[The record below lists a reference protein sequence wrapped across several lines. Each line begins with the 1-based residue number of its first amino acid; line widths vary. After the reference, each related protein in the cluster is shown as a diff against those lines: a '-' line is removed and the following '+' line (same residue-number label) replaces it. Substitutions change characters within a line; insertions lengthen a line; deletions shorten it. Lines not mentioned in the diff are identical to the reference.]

1 MTNGDPALIA
11 VDWGT
16 SRLRARLLGA
26 DGAVRAEAE
35 SDDGIAR
42 VAAGGHEAAFERLV
56 AAWPKVPAI
65 MAGMIGSRQG
75 WREAAY
81 LPCPAATGALA
92 DQIVRFTTSTG
103 RTVAIVP
110 GVMLKSPA
118 RDGDVMRGEETQ
130 IVGLIDSE
138 PGFDGVAILPG
149 THSKWVTI
157 AGGAIVTFQTFL
169 TGELFDLL
177 AHQSFLRHSVAAS
190 AGDLDASPDFALAV
204 RRTAEEG
211 LPFLS
216 AIFSVRARA
225 LLDGVAPEPNLAYL
239 SGLTIGGE
247 IAAAQAS
254 GTRHWRKAGPHR
266 RRNLARPGLCAGAGD
281 HRRRSRRAR
290 WKRAGARRPG
300 SSGADHRIP
309 PRSGKERRVTD
320 IFHGHR
326 PLIAILR
333 GIAPKEAG
341 ATLEALVDAGIGL
354 IEVPLNSPEPLAS
367 IRIMADA
374 ADDRARVGAGTV
386 LTAAEV
392 EAVAAAG
399 GQLIVSPNCDPSVI
413 RKTRS
418 AGLGSFPGVFTAT
431 EALAAIAAG
440 AHALKFF
447 PADLLG
453 PERHQG
459 DSRCSSQIDS
469 AARGR
474 RRRPHEYRRLSQG
487 RHRRLRHR
495 IERLQTRDERRRG
508 RQAGARPCRGV

>member
-1 MTNGDPALIA
+1 
-11 VDWGT
+11 
-16 SRLRARLLGA
+16 
-26 DGAVRAEAE
+26 
-35 SDDGIAR
+35 
-42 VAAGGHEAAFERLV
+42 
-56 AAWPKVPAI
+56 

-92 DQIVRFTTSTG
+92 DQIVRFATSTG

-239 SGLTIGGE
+239 SGLMIGGE

-254 GTRHWRKAGPHR
+254 GHVTGGKPVRIVGATS
-266 RRNLARPGLCAGAGD
+266 LARAYARALAIAGVEAE
-281 HRRRSRRAR
+281 RAR

-386 LTAAEV
+386 LTAADV

-399 GQLIVSPNCDPSVI
+399 GQLIVSPNCDPAVI

-453 PERHQG
+453 PNGIKAIAVVLPKSIPLLAVGGVDHTNIADYLKAG
-459 DSRCSSQIDS
+459 IAGFGIGSSVYKPGMS
-469 AARGR
+469 ADEVGKRARDLVAAYDAATG
-474 RRRPHEYRRLSQG
+474 
-487 RHRRLRHR
+487 
-495 IERLQTRDERRRG
+495 
-508 RQAGARPCRGV
+508 